1 MGILMGNTVSWKIPW
16 EILMGNIE
24 ISPYFPLYGSVIP
37 DYVRG
42 VIFRL
47 VDVHLLIRANVML
60 YFPTTFACRC
70 DLIKVPPATQYNVHV

>member
-1 MGILMGNTVSWKIPW
+1 MGNTVSWKIPW

-70 DLIKVPPATQYNVHV
+70 DLIKAPPATQYNVHV